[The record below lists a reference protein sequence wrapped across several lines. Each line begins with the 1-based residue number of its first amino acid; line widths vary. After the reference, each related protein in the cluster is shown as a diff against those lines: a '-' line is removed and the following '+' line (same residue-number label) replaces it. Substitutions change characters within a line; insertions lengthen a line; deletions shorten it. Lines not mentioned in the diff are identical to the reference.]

1 MLLQAFL
8 VTGLGGAGTMA
19 GGGGLATALPPL
31 GSDSLKL
38 NCRKNSLV
46 SLRWGEKCGKTVKMK
61 KQLTCSSGTRI
72 AAQTC
77 PPRVKGPSRIWLIC
91 VKTGFHCSVSH
102 RVLIIVMT
110 PWMQL
115 SHMAQQQTG
124 DTATFCQGAPPE
136 FWGIFMKRWFTGFN
150 DWLLRM
156 TEKKP
161 FAHRQT

>member
-1 MLLQAFL
+1 MIAITPGADFRKVVALEELLALEALEVEADQMEVEPDSKKFKNHHVALQGFL

-46 SLRWGEKCGKTVKMK
+46 SLRCEKKCGKTVKMK

-110 PWMQL
+110 P
-115 SHMAQQQTG
+115 
-124 DTATFCQGAPPE
+124 
-136 FWGIFMKRWFTGFN
+136 
-150 DWLLRM
+150 
-156 TEKKP
+156 
-161 FAHRQT
+161 